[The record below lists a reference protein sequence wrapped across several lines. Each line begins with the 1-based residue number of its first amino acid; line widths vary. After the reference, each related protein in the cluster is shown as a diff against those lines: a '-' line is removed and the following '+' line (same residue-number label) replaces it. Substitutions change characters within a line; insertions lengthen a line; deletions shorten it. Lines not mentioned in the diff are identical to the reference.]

1 MKNPPIHIIQNMD
14 DVGRLDPQSQN
25 LASYLIEDS
34 IVFISPHKMS
44 MMKPVEG
51 TVSRSN
57 DNFIAD
63 HLGININDTLEL
75 DLIHNGINNLYF
87 LKFRIN
93 VVFNVGFNVGIK
105 VGGSWRIPNVPWRI
119 EFSTNP
125 RP

>member
-51 TVSRSN
+51 TVPRSN

-63 HLGININDTLEL
+63 MVTMLDNVLEL
-75 DLIHNGINNLYF
+75 FIESIVDTKVLYSDYNAN
-87 LKFRIN
+87 FRRFKN
-93 VVFNVGFNVGIK
+93 YFQEVKEGFAK
-105 VGGSWRIPNVPWRI
+105 DS
-119 EFSTNP
+119 
-125 RP
+125 